1 MQELSR
7 LTGWDVSN
15 YADYAYTI
23 NGFKIPMESKSTST
37 KNTKNDTTGF
47 ISTPNNQIGLPNNG
61 TITSENPTKEAVFN
75 PIYLDDDNKGGNNSA
90 DGSKGTDAYYIV
102 ALGAMLLLL
111 FMLISSR
118 RKRESV

>member
-23 NGFKIPMESKSTST
+23 NGFKIPMESKSTS
-37 KNTKNDTTGF
+37 KENLKNDTSGF
-47 ISTPNNQIGLPNNG
+47 ISTPNNQIGIPNNE
-61 TITSENPTKEAVFN
+61 TVTSENPTKEVVFN
-75 PIYLDDDNKGGNNSA
+75 PIYLDDDNKGDNNNNG
-90 DGSKGTDAYYIV
+90 DSKGADTYYIV

-111 FMLISSR
+111 LMLVSNR